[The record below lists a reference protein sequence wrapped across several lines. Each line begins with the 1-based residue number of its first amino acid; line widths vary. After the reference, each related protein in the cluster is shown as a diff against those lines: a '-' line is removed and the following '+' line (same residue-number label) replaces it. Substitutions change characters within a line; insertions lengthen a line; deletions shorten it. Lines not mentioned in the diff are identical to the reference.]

1 MVQKFLAPSRVRHDP
16 DIAFGLVVFER
27 HVEVADEPQNI
38 TALPVEADKQVELL
52 HFVARSLAGLGGR
65 VGGEPLGHQL
75 SVANPDR
82 VQSCGIE
89 VVASVGPGIF
99 DQ

>member
-52 HFVARSLAGLGGR
+52 HFVARSLAVEADKQVEL
-65 VGGEPLGHQL
+65 
-75 SVANPDR
+75 
-82 VQSCGIE
+82 IE

-99 DQ
+99 DV